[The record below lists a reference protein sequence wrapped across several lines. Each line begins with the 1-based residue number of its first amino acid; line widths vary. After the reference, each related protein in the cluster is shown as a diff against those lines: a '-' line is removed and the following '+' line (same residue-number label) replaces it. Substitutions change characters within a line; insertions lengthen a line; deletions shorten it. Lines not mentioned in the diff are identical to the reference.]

1 MKCQRTY
8 FLIDDL
14 VFEVRKRE
22 ITVKQIQKTQIKIEN
37 EEYKLLRKHFD
48 ENIFNIEKTP
58 DGWLI
63 TERTN

>member
-14 VFEVRKRE
+14 VFEVRKPE

-48 ENIFNIEKTP
+48 ETIFNIEKTP